1 MLKDARRALG
11 EDSRFSYKKFD
22 CEKIPYEEEIFDLV
36 IADHVLFYCED
47 IPQVLAECRRVL
59 KNGGRFLCSTYGKQ
73 HMWEITDL
81 VQQFHKKSFYQRRCC
96 MSGSGLKTEKT
107 C

>member
-1 MLKDARRALG
+1 M
-11 EDSRFSYKKFD
+11 
-22 CEKIPYEEEIFDLV
+22 FDLV

-59 KNGGRFLCSTYGKQ
+59 KMGDGFYAVPTESSICGKLPIWCSSS
-73 HMWEITDL
+73 I
-81 VQQFHKKSFYQRRCC
+81 KKSFYQRRCC
-96 MSGSGLKTEKT
+96 MSGSDLKTEKT